1 LDAKDRDVRY
11 EIANDSEERR
21 STATRVARTISKF
34 PDCVLPKADGPIIKL
49 NAAMVPKRTKVFI
62 CKSPFSF
69 ASGVADARSKNT
81 LQDELFPNDAVQKR
95 NPYEVMLAAHTSKT
109 FHSQE
114 QG

>member
-1 LDAKDRDVRY
+1 MIQK
-11 EIANDSEERR
+11 NDGRLQQGLHERSR
-21 STATRVARTISKF
+21 SFQIVSYPKQTA
-34 PDCVLPKADGPIIKL
+34 PIIKL

-95 NPYEVMLAAHTSKT
+95 NPYKVMLAAHTSKT
-109 FHSQE
+109 FHSQG